1 MCLTEST
8 ELLPSCCEFHG
19 FGAEGCQQGKLCPV
33 QRPVVLTKSQVE
45 GMDDMLNA
53 LERLSAQCE
62 RLRMPGQRETDAER
76 NARAV
81 IAKATGANHE

>member
-19 FGAEGCQQGKLCPV
+19 FGAEGCQQGSLCPA

-45 GMDDMLNA
+45 GMDDML
-53 LERLSAQCE
+53 SF
-62 RLRMPGQRETDAER
+62 AE
-76 NARAV
+76 
-81 IAKATGANHE
+81 KEHE